1 MADLQED
8 VVHTQLAPLCRQ
20 VVEMT
25 SLSLLAAEVESRGSG
40 FAASDAVDLPSCR
53 LLDSG
58 YVCLAQEGGL
68 TLALPPAS
76 GRVSSHCLQAIHQ

>member
-1 MADLQED
+1 
-8 VVHTQLAPLCRQ
+8 
-20 VVEMT
+20 MT
-25 SLSLLAAEVESRGSG
+25 SLSLLAAEVDSRGSG

-68 TLALPPAS
+68 TLALPPSS
-76 GRVSSHCLQAIHQ
+76 GRVSSHCLHAIH